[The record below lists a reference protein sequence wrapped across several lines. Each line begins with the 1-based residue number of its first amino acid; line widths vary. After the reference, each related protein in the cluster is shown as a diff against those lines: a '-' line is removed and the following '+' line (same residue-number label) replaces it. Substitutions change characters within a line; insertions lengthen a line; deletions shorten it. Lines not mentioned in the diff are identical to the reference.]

1 MHGLLDVQFDRQAE
15 KTVVS
20 HLRQRSPLRVLRS
33 LYPEG
38 DSPSHLYVL
47 YAAGGILEG
56 DAVEV
61 NLHLSPYAEAVVTT
75 PAATKVHPMEAG
87 EGRQIIRITLERGA
101 TLEYLQ
107 EPVLPFMGA
116 AFHQEVDIF
125 LEAGA
130 SLFWTDI
137 LGPGRHEKGEAFAYR
152 RYENRMSIR
161 DPEGLIAQESFR
173 LIPEEDVLGVMGVME
188 GYTHYGA
195 LYLCCA
201 DAIREEMLRQIREIH
216 ARGLLWGATLLARR
230 GIVVRAL
237 AHETPAIQEL
247 FNRVW
252 TLFRLE
258 VMRRPLPPLRR
269 Y

>member
-1 MHGLLDVQFDRQAE
+1 MHGLLDVHFDRQAE
-15 KTVVS
+15 KTLVS
-20 HLRQRSPLRVLRS
+20 NLKQRSPLRVLRS

-56 DAVEV
+56 DSIEI
-61 NLHLSPYAEAVVTT
+61 NLHLGPHAEVVVTT

-87 EGRQIIRITLERGA
+87 EGHQKIRITLERGA

-107 EPVLPFMGA
+107 EPVLPFRGA

-125 LEAGA
+125 LEEGA

-137 LGPGRHEKGEAFAYR
+137 LGPGRHEKGETFAYR
-152 RYENRMSIR
+152 CYENRMCIR

-173 LIPEEDVLGVMGVME
+173 LNPEEDALGVMGVME
-188 GYTHYGA
+188 GYTHYGS

-216 ARGLLWGATLLARR
+216 SEGLLWGATLLPRR
-230 GIVVRAL
+230 GIAVRAL
-237 AHETPAIQEL
+237 AHETPVLQEL
-247 FNRVW
+247 FNRIR
-252 TLFRLE
+252 TLFRLG
-258 VMRRPLPPLRR
+258 VMGRALPPLRR